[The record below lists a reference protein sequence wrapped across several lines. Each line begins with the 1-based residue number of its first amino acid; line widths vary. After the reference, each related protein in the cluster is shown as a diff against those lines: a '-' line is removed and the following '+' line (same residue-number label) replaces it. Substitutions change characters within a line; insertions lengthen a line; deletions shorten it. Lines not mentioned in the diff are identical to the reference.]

1 MTRHITLI
9 VRLITTIGTAMALA
23 LTASA
28 QTDAMMQDSTTSSPV
43 AYVYVSGGTYK
54 TSGTTLTRQLL
65 TGRSHP
71 CQAPPFGPS

>member
-54 TSGTTLTRQLL
+54 TSEIYAYKAASDGKLW
-65 TGRSHP
+65 H
-71 CQAPPFGPS
+71 